1 MTNKIIKDKLNRTLH
16 LTNVVKE
23 IQRTFNQQSKKVILN
38 KCKNKILTRGLPI
51 IIKEYFSDLDKIL
64 RKYLTPQ
71 IL

>member
-1 MTNKIIKDKLNRTLH
+1 VTNKIIKDKLNRTLH